1 MFNIGFPE
9 VLVIFV
15 ITLIFIR
22 PEDIPKIFRIAGKF
36 YGQVKKYYEELTGLQ
51 KKVISEIEGELGS
64 DSKNEN
70 DVKKTK
76 ESQ

>member
-1 MFNIGFPE
+1 MFNIGLPE

-51 KKVISEIEGELGS
+51 KKVISEIEGEMKS
-64 DSKNEN
+64 FPKNKN
-70 DVKKTK
+70 DDK
-76 ESQ
+76 EAKER

>member
-1 MFNIGFPE
+1 MFNIGLPE

-64 DSKNEN
+64 DSS
-70 DVKKTK
+70 KKGEKK
-76 ESQ
+76 EEKQ